1 MEQRHV
7 IPFFDSDREKHK
19 TFYVNYKLY
28 EELVIVECA
37 TADFKYWYWLAAQT
51 LCVYSCVNSLILSVK
66 DDRSQFSGRIFIIP
80 ACTNLQFK
88 FKRWIKWVFSLLGF
102 LRFWSEN
109 SRFKKEKLIAFHCAH
124 ADMVHFKMHD
134 FNMPNN
140 ESNSLYEYGNEQT
153 WSGFTC
159 HTKGSHVFYRE
170 GWNEEQ
176 DGFYI
181 RFSVLAQ
188 FYAPASV
195 ASDNAGRRKVKRKL
209 VALFHRHFRS
219 FHVCLQ
225 TWHTLALTLTLRIF
239 IIMSVHGKVV
249 VADRESER
257 ERACTTALPS
267 ALLHYIN
274 AKMSWH
280 LAQCVHNTVVSMW
293 QHGLLCCI
301 LKCPKMKMWSRC
313 IDGGNGGS
321 ASNSDNNKQISKCI
335 RKCIARCKVVC
346 KLILYPFH

>member
-1 MEQRHV
+1 M

-51 LCVYSCVNSLILSVK
+51 LCVYSCVNSLILSVE
-66 DDRSQFSGRIFIIP
+66 DDRSRFSGRIFIIP

-134 FNMPNN
+134 FNMPNK
-140 ESNSLYEYGNEQT
+140 SLTLFMSMATN
-153 WSGFTC
+153 
-159 HTKGSHVFYRE
+159 
-170 GWNEEQ
+170 
-176 DGFYI
+176 
-181 RFSVLAQ
+181 
-188 FYAPASV
+188 
-195 ASDNAGRRKVKRKL
+195 KRKAVSL
-209 VALFHRHFRS
+209 VTPRVRMCSQRGMKRGTGWILHSFFGAGTILCTRICGIRQCRKKKSEKKIGCVFHRHFRS

-313 IDGGNGGS
+313 ISGGDGGS
-321 ASNSDNNKQISKCI
+321 ASHSDNNKQISKCI

>member
-1 MEQRHV
+1 M
-7 IPFFDSDREKHK
+7 SM
-19 TFYVNYKLY
+19 
-28 EELVIVECA
+28 A
-37 TADFKYWYWLAAQT
+37 T
-51 LCVYSCVNSLILSVK
+51 N
-66 DDRSQFSGRIFIIP
+66 
-80 ACTNLQFK
+80 
-88 FKRWIKWVFSLLGF
+88 
-102 LRFWSEN
+102 
-109 SRFKKEKLIAFHCAH
+109 
-124 ADMVHFKMHD
+124 
-134 FNMPNN
+134 
-140 ESNSLYEYGNEQT
+140 
-153 WSGFTC
+153 
-159 HTKGSHVFYRE
+159 
-170 GWNEEQ
+170 
-176 DGFYI
+176 
-181 RFSVLAQ
+181 
-188 FYAPASV
+188 
-195 ASDNAGRRKVKRKL
+195 KRKAVSL
-209 VALFHRHFRS
+209 VTPRVRMCSQRGMKRGTGWILHSFFGAGTILCTRICGIRQCRKKKSEKKIGCVFHRHFRS

-313 IDGGNGGS
+313 IDGGDGGS
-321 ASNSDNNKQISKCI
+321 ASHSDNNKQISKCI